1 MTIPEFDEILL
12 QVIDKALLLLGQG
25 VKSTIYYQ
33 LEYKYNI
40 KRKQIPDK
48 IEVFSDVIEQIFGM
62 GARNLE
68 IIIMK
73 LLFEKFK
80 NDFRADYHDLSIS
93 ELTFVKYVNLIRNK
107 YRGLESAMDF
117 SIMADTQQRQEY
129 L

>member
-93 ELTFVKYVNLIRNK
+93 ELTFVKYVNLMRNK
-107 YRGLESAMDF
+107 YEGIESAMDF
-117 SIMADTQQRQEY
+117 SIMANTQQRQEY

>member
-1 MTIPEFDEILL
+1 MPEFDEILL

-80 NDFRADYHDLSIS
+80 KDFRTDYHNLSIS

>member
-1 MTIPEFDEILL
+1 MPEFDEILL

-107 YRGLESAMDF
+107 YRGIESAMDF
-117 SIMADTQQRQEY
+117 SIMADTQQRQEC

>member
-107 YRGLESAMDF
+107 YEGIESAMDF
-117 SIMADTQQRQEY
+117 SIMANTQQRQEY